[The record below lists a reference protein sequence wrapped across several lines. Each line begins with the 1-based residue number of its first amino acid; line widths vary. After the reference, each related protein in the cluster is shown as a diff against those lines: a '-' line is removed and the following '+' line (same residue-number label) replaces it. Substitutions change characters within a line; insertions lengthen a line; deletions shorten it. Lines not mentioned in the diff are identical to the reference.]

1 MVNRK
6 VANTVKERGGEC
18 ISLGGANCELG
29 ANPRDEWIS
38 VEMILTYSADSGLD
52 DPPTLQIG
60 DWVIHLLGGCASN
73 DEHTSL
79 EPSFPQGKQFSTLIV
94 Q

>member
-1 MVNRK
+1 MVNLK

-38 VEMILTYSADSGLD
+38 VEMIPTYSADSGLD

-60 DWVIHLLGGCASN
+60 NWVIHLLGGWMGL
-73 DEHTSL
+73 EQRHTSL
-79 EPSFPQGKQFSTLIV
+79 EPTLPWSV
-94 Q
+94 A